1 MFSEVS
7 MAAQALRFRQ
17 VVCPTDFSPY
27 SADALS
33 HAVAICRALDA
44 ELTVAHVH
52 PRELPVAAE
61 FSYLSPAPLDPE
73 ERSAL
78 AARLEAFA
86 EPARARGVVTRTRL
100 VEGVPSR
107 EIVELAQQLPADLL
121 VTGFYPDARLKH
133 FLLGSVT
140 EELLRHAPC
149 PVLTVRHGVGQAPD
163 AGAPFRRILCGAD
176 LRETGPE
183 VIRGALSL
191 ADALSAE
198 LTLVHVLEQVPEFE
212 PGSAAQFSMVEV
224 QAFRQAMA
232 EDARDRLRAA
242 VPELYRERLAVRD
255 LVKAGSAHE
264 QILRLASEEGAQL
277 IVVGARGHSALERV
291 LFGSTSRHVVRDARC
306 PVLVVRGTTL
316 AGDPLP
322 ARVGSRAA
330 ALV

>member
-1 MFSEVS
+1 MT
-7 MAAQALRFRQ
+7 AQALRFRH
-17 VVCPTDFSPY
+17 VLCPTDFSPY

-33 HAVAICRALDA
+33 HAVAICRALGA

-73 ERSAL
+73 ERAAL
-78 AARLEAFA
+78 AERLEAFA
-86 EPARARGVVTRTRL
+86 EPARARGVTVRTRL
-100 VEGVPSR
+100 VEGAPSR
-107 EIVELAQQLPADLL
+107 ELARLAEELPADLL
-121 VTGFYPDARLKH
+121 VMGFYSDARIKH
-133 FLLGSVT
+133 LLLGSVT

-149 PVLTVRHGVGQAPD
+149 PVLTVRHGVGPVSE
-163 AGAPFRRILCGAD
+163 AGAPFRSILCGAD
-176 LRETGPE
+176 LRDSGPE
-183 VIRGALSL
+183 VVEHALSL
-191 ADALSAE
+191 AEAFGAE

-212 PGSAAQFSMVEV
+212 PGSAAQFSMVEI

-232 EDARDRLRAA
+232 EEARQRLRAA
-242 VPELYRERLAVRD
+242 VPEADRERLAVRD
-255 LVKAGSAHE
+255 LVKAGSAHG

-316 AGDPLP
+316 AADQLS
-322 ARVGSRAA
+322 ARVGSREAV
-330 ALV
+330 LV